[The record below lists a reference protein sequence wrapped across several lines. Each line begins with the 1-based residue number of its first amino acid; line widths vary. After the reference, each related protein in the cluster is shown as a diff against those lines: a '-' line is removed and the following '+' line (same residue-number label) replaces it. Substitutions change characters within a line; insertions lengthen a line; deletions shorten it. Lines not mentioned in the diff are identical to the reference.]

1 MAFHFTLDS
10 VLRLRRSV
18 EHQQELLLVHSTQR
32 VTQTQQQILQLD
44 GSLQKMAEQEAKQ
57 LDSGTHAALEKI
69 SDLNPDVV
77 TLDVEMPGLNGLETL
92 QQIVRDFPRPVIMV
106 SSLTQEGAETTF
118 EALAMGAFDYL
129 AKPHALNSA
138 DIPKLRGD
146 LIAKIKAAAE
156 NRFNDA
162 SVKAKKPSSSS
173 SAPLLAFSSVGLIA
187 LATSTGGPK
196 ALQEIL
202 PMLPRDLPV
211 GILIVQHMP
220 LGFTAPF
227 ARRLDKLCQL
237 AVCEAEHNGA
247 IEPGAVYIAPAG
259 LHMTV
264 QRKSFSRAV
273 TCLSDSP
280 AQSLHV
286 PSADVMMASVAKT
299 FKASSMG
306 IIMTGMG
313 ADGAVGMAA
322 IHQAG
327 GFTIGQDETTCAVY
341 GMPRCCAE
349 AGALDAIVPLAEIPG
364 QILQAIQYKKRA

>member
-1 MAFHFTLDS
+1 MNIAANNPPPIKVLIADDSAFIRTTLTRMIESDTGLC
-10 VLRLRRSV
+10 VV
-18 EHQQELLLVHSTQR
+18 GT
-32 VTQTQQQILQLD
+32 
-44 GSLQKMAEQEAKQ
+44 AENGME
-57 LDSGTHAALEKI
+57 ALEKI
-69 SDLNPDVV
+69 SDLDPDVV

-92 QQIVRDFPRPVIMV
+92 QHIVRDLPRPVIMV
-106 SSLTQEGAETTF
+106 SSLTQEGAEVTF

-129 AKPHALNSA
+129 PKPHALNST

-156 NRFNDA
+156 NRFNHS
-162 SVKAKKPSSSS
+162 SVREKKPSSSS
-173 SAPLLAFSSVGLIA
+173 PAPLLAFSSVGLIA

-202 PMLPRDLPV
+202 PTLPRDLPV

-220 LGFTAPF
+220 PGFTAPF
-227 ARRLDKLCQL
+227 ARRLDKLCEL
-237 AVCEAEHNGA
+237 EVCEAEHNGT
-247 IEPGAVYIAPAG
+247 IEPGVVYIAPAG
-259 LHMTV
+259 RHMTV

-280 AQSLHV
+280 GQSLHI
-286 PSADVMMASVAKT
+286 PSADVMMASVANT
-299 FKASSMG
+299 FKSSSMG

-313 ADGAVGMAA
+313 SDGAVGMAA

-327 GFTIGQDETTCAVY
+327 GFTIGQDKASCAVY

-349 AGALDAIVPLAEIPG
+349 AGALDLVVPLAEIPG
-364 QILQAIQYKKRA
+364 QILQVIQYKKRA